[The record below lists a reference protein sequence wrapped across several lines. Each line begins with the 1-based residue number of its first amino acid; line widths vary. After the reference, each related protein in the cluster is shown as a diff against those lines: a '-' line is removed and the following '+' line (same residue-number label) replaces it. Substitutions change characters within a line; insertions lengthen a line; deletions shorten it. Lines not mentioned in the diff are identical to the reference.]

1 MKLLALMRKEF
12 ARFFRDPR
20 LIVTLLIPG
29 ILIYAIYSI
38 MGSVIWD
45 DANKGYSYHAYVYGE
60 SRIVAYIE
68 QSLGVENLFTPVTD
82 LAAAKKDVE
91 EGKADALLV
100 FPENFDALSDAF
112 EPEPDNPEKKAPQI
126 QIFYLSAEE
135 QSSSFY
141 VLILAMLEVFENSI
155 VNKFD
160 VVPQSFSSE
169 QDIAATMMGGLIP
182 FLIVIFVFAA
192 GMSITLESVAGEK
205 ERGTL
210 ATVLVTSVKRSHVA
224 LGKVIPLGCI
234 AAIGAASSFLGVAL
248 SMPKLMGM
256 SVGGVIGGYSA
267 GSYLL
272 LFMLILSVVP
282 CIVAAIT
289 AVSTYA
295 KSVKEASAYT
305 SFLMIFMM
313 VLSLASAFI
322 SGIGEW
328 AVAIPVLNAVTVMQ
342 SILSGGIPVWQS
354 FVSLGVNLLF
364 TALLVWLIAWMLGN
378 ERIMF
383 GK

>member
-20 LIVTLLIPG
+20 LIVTMIFPG

-38 MGSVIWD
+38 LGSAIWQEEE
-45 DANKGYSYHAYVYGE
+45 KYTYRAYVSGE
-60 SRIVAYIE
+60 SQLVALIE
-68 QSLGVENLFTPVTD
+68 ASVEQEGLFTPVTD
-82 LAAAKKDVE
+82 LEAAKKEVE
-91 EGKADALLV
+91 EGKADALVV
-100 FPENFDALSDAF
+100 FPEGFDEAVMEYTPALGTPAPRVSVYYRSADEQSASFFAITSGILSAF
-112 EPEPDNPEKKAPQI
+112 EDS
-126 QIFYLSAEE
+126 LS
-135 QSSSFY
+135 
-141 VLILAMLEVFENSI
+141 
-155 VNKFD
+155 NKFD
-160 VVPQSFSSE
+160 VAGENFSSE
-169 QDIAATMMGGLIP
+169 KDIAAMMLGGLIP
-182 FLIVIFVFAA
+182 FLIVIFVFSA

-210 ATVLVTSVKRSHVA
+210 STVLVTSVKRSSVA

-248 SMPKLMGM
+248 SMPKLLGRN
-256 SVGGVIGGYSA
+256 VGGVLGGYSA

-289 AVSTYA
+289 AVSAYA

-305 SFLMIFMM
+305 SVIMIFMM
-313 VLSLASAFI
+313 VLSLVSTFI
-322 SGIGEW
+322 PGIGEW
-328 AVAIPVLNAVTVMQ
+328 VVAIPLLNAVTVMQ
-342 SILSGGIPVWQS
+342 TILAGGMPVWQS

-364 TALLVWLIAWMLGN
+364 TALIVWLAAWMLGN

>member
-1 MKLLALMRKEF
+1 MKLFALMRKEF

-20 LIVTLLIPG
+20 LIVTMVIPG

-38 MGSVIWD
+38 MGSVIWAKSD
-45 DANKGYSYHAYVYGE
+45 EKYTYKAYVSGE
-60 SRIVAYIE
+60 SQLIAVLE
-68 QSLGVENLFTPVTD
+68 SVFGQEDLFAPVTD
-82 LAAAKKDVE
+82 AESAKKEVE

-100 FPENFDALSDAF
+100 FPDRFDEEMEQYSPSLQTPAPRVTVYYRSADEKSSAFFAIANAALGAYEDS
-112 EPEPDNPEKKAPQI
+112 
-126 QIFYLSAEE
+126 LS
-135 QSSSFY
+135 
-141 VLILAMLEVFENSI
+141 
-155 VNKFD
+155 NKFD
-160 VVPQSFSSE
+160 VAGENFSSE
-169 QDIAATMMGGLIP
+169 TDIAATMMSGLIP

-234 AAIGAASSFLGVAL
+234 AAIGAASSFFGVAL

-256 SVGGVIGGYSA
+256 SVGGMIGGYSA

-289 AVSTYA
+289 AVSAYA

-313 VLSLASAFI
+313 VLSLASAFVG
-322 SGIGEW
+322 GIGEW

-342 SILSGGIPVWQS
+342 TILSGGIPVWQS
-354 FVSLGVNLLF
+354 FVALGVNLLF
-364 TALLVWLIAWMLGN
+364 TALLVWLISWMLGN